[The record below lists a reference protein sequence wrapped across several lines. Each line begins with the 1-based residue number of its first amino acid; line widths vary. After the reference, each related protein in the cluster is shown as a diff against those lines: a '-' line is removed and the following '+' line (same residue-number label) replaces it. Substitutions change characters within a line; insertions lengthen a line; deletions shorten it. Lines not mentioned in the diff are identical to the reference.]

1 VRWENIDIDMSKEK
15 MVVRTRM
22 SKNQIIKRVE
32 LKRVQPNNI

>member
-22 SKNQIIKRVE
+22 SKTQIIKRVE